1 LLFHLQRHSYHHA
14 NLIIRYQSLWY
25 FTDLPSLPSGYYG
38 LYVVAYLP
46 ALWFKMMDSRLLAL
60 PHINGDLSKIN
71 INPDSLDAIQAR
83 YGQADA

>member
-1 LLFHLQRHSYHHA
+1 
-14 NLIIRYQSLWY
+14 
-25 FTDLPSLPSGYYG
+25 
-38 LYVVAYLP
+38 
-46 ALWFKMMDSRLLAL
+46 MMDSRLLAL